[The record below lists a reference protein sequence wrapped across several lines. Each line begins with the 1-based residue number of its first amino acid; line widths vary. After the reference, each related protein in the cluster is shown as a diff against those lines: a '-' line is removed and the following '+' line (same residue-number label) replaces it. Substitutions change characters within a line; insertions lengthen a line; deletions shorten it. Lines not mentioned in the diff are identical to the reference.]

1 MITVPT
7 KVLCC
12 IVDAMHVVRMI
23 PPTFL
28 EWTKRLYNHMKQ
40 LYKYHIVLPKARET
54 KSKVRKIADSSQQVP
69 KVSEWTDFLTNS
81 ENKCRLMLLLAD
93 FFLIKSK
100 YMEKDVYVTKGNQY
114 YHSTIDAPITEKQT
128 QESIYKLFLLHRIT
142 NQVQFVLL
150 KMIRMYISRCIVVL
164 YCISIV
170 LEKCTFDKV
179 QGSSNDEIPT
189 MIIIY

>member
-1 MITVPT
+1 MITLPT

-93 FFLIKSK
+93 FFLIESK

-114 YHSTIDAPITEKQT
+114 YHSTIDAPNNAGEYPDLKSNQREADPRINLQT
-128 QESIYKLFLLHRIT
+128 VLTSSNNESSA
-142 NQVQFVLL
+142 V
-150 KMIRMYISRCIVVL
+150 CIVEDDTHVYIPLHCCIVL
-164 YCISIV
+164 YQHCSG
-170 LEKCTFDKV
+170 KV
-179 QGSSNDEIPT
+179 
-189 MIIIY
+189 YF